1 MKKKGIISTIVA
13 IGFIMGIIIIWS
25 IISNVALI
33 GRDDKQ
39 EHVNKKTNLYPLYD
53 KVKEEFTLWLA
64 YQEKIEEYKT
74 TQIETLNYAVI
85 QGHYDMVQFL
95 IEAGADINDKDE
107 AGNSPLWLAIKH
119 DQKQITRLLIDK
131 GVDIAYNADRPLV
144 YQAMYNEDKELA
156 KELIKAGAHIQAVTE
171 DGEQA
176 IHEASWR
183 GWDDFVQLLA
193 DNGANVD
200 VLVSD
205 GFYKG
210 YTPLHFASEYGR
222 VDTVQLLLDLGANI
236 HIKNDDMQNL
246 LHHVGITGQYEVAK
260 LLLSKGLPINAMDD
274 YGATPLFYAII
285 YENSRV
291 EKLFRNNRG
300 RLIINDKDEEEAS
313 YKSMLHLVAEMGDKK
328 LAKTLMD
335 KGMNINIPDE
345 EGLTPLHYAVIY
357 NQIDVAEVFIKSK
370 SNLDFGDDE
379 GKTPLHHAS
388 LYGRDYL
395 AEMLIEEGANIN
407 HKNLYEKTPL
417 HYVGLYGNTNLT
429 ELLLEKG
436 ADINSVDRYG
446 ATPLLY
452 AEIYRAEGISDKL
465 IQAGAD
471 MFVQGVNLFYDG
483 EGLSPLHLSIR
494 YDNYEIAKMLI
505 EKGANIEGSTQSGE
519 TPLHYAI
526 RFDKPK
532 MAFLLL
538 KNGANV
544 NAIDNDLKTPL
555 DIALEKSDYTMA
567 IMLRG
572 YGGKSFSMWKY
583 LYQQL
588 ESIFNWLNG
597 FLPKY
602 F

>member
-1 MKKKGIISTIVA
+1 MKKKGIIATIVA
-13 IGFIMGIIIIWS
+13 IGFIVGIIIIWS
-25 IISNVALI
+25 IISNIAISGKDNNL
-33 GRDDKQ
+33 DEDY
-39 EHVNKKTNLYPLYD
+39 EKTNLYPFYD
-53 KVKEEFTLWLA
+53 KVKEEFTLWQT
-64 YQEKIEEYKT
+64 YRDKIEKYKT

-85 QGHYDMVQFL
+85 QGHYDMVEFL
-95 IEAGADINDKDE
+95 IDAGADINAKDD

-119 DQKQITRLLIDK
+119 DQRQITKLLRDK
-131 GVDIAYNADRPLV
+131 GVDIAGNADRPLI
-144 YQAMYNEDKELA
+144 YQALYNEDKKLA
-156 KELIKAGAHIQAVTE
+156 KELIKTGANIQAVSE

-183 GWDDFVQLLA
+183 GWDDFIQLLV
-193 DNGANVD
+193 DNGADVD

-222 VDTVQLLLDLGANI
+222 IDTVQLLLDLGANI
-236 HIKNDDMQNL
+236 QIKNNDQQNL

-260 LLLSKGLPINAMDD
+260 LLLSKSLPINAMDD
-274 YGATPLFYAII
+274 YDATPLFYAVI

-291 EKLFRNNRG
+291 ENLYRDNRG
-300 RLIINDKDEEEAS
+300 RLIINDKAEEETPH
-313 YKSMLHLVAEMGDKK
+313 KSMLHIVAEMGDKK

-335 KGMNINIPDE
+335 KGMDINIPDE

-357 NQIDVAEVFIKSK
+357 NQIDVAEVFIKGK

-388 LYGRDYL
+388 LYGRMYL
-395 AEMLIEEGANIN
+395 AEMLIEEGADIN

-429 ELLLEKG
+429 KLLLEKG

-452 AEIYRAEGISDKL
+452 AKIYRAEGISEKL
-465 IQAGAD
+465 IQIGAN

-483 EGLSPLHLSIR
+483 IGLSPLHLSIR
-494 YDNYEIAKMLI
+494 YDNFEIAKMLI
-505 EKGANIEGSTQSGE
+505 EKGANIEGKTQTGE

-526 RFDKPK
+526 RFDKQK

-544 NAIDNDLKTPL
+544 NAINNDLKTPL
-555 DIALEKSDYTMA
+555 DIALERSDYPMV

-572 YGGKSFSMWKY
+572 YGGKSFTMWGYIYKMIVS
-583 LYQQL
+583 L
-588 ESIFNWLNG
+588 FD
-597 FLPKY
+597 
-602 F
+602 